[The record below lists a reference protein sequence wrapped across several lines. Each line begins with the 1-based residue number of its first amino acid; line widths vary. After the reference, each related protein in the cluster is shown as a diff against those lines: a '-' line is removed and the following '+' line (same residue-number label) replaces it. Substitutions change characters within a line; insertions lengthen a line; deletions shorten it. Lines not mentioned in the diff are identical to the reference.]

1 MTRRVLAALFVTLSV
16 MAAACSV
23 PRDDNAR
30 IVTNPQRNTIAP
42 VTTSSVDAPRTQ
54 AKVYFVRTSD
64 KKLEGIMTG
73 VKMPVDAS
81 ALLEALIVDGPQE
94 SRLESKIPK
103 TVTFQVVDSPTKNE
117 KIVILPNFDVRN
129 VNRNT
134 LILAFQQ
141 IVFTLTGLP
150 DVDSVQF
157 SVRNGLYPVPLKSGD
172 KPTGQGV
179 RPSDYD
185 AETVYTTTTSTSTIP
200 PTTPPAPTTPVPSS
214 APGSLAPGS
223 LAPGA
228 SAPGASAPTSGAT
241 ATSR

>member
-1 MTRRVLAALFVTLSV
+1 MTRRVLAALFVTLTV
-16 MAAACSV
+16 MAAGCSV
-23 PRDDNAR
+23 PRDNNAR
-30 IVTNPQRNTIAP
+30 IVTNPQRNTVVP

-54 AKVYFVRTSD
+54 AKVYFVRSSD
-64 KKLEGIMTG
+64 KKLEGVMTK
-73 VKMPVDAS
+73 VKMPVDAA

-103 TVTFQVVDSPTKNE
+103 TVTFQVVDSPAKNE

-141 IVFTLTGLP
+141 IVYTLTELP
-150 DVDSVQF
+150 GIDSVQF
-157 SVRNGLYPVPLKSGD
+157 SVRGGLYPVPLKSGD
-172 KPTGQGV
+172 KPAGQGV
-179 RPSDYD
+179 RPADYD
-185 AETVYTTTTSTSTIP
+185 AETVYTTTTSTSTTTIA

-214 APGSLAPGS
+214 APGSLAPG
-223 LAPGA
+223 
-228 SAPGASAPTSGAT
+228 ASAPTSGAT